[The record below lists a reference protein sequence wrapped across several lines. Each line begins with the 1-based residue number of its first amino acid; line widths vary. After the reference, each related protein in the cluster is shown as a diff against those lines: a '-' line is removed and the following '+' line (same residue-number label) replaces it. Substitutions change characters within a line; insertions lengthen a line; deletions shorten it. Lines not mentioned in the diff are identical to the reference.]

1 MTILSQN
8 RSIGQAI
15 VGRATAGHPYNG
27 DRRLMAFRTI
37 RRIVLSLFLAALCC
51 GIGFFLVVTNL
62 SVQRYALN
70 HISQKIGYDLNT
82 GNIGLSLERKPG
94 IHIQDIQVCTK
105 QGQVLLSASD
115 LTLMPNLSELF
126 LAVTGTAC
134 RGSVEARKLKFQLAG
149 SSEIK
154 DYNLNQVMFNGNY
167 NLHQRVLEIFSLEIT
182 TSGTSLS
189 AMGKVRLPPMASP
202 ELDLT
207 VTSPFMTMDTFKSL
221 LPSPLFSDGI
231 RQELLPVVSN
241 GDIRMN
247 ALTLKGGLDQIQALG
262 IQENATV
269 MGLNLALRNVVIQ
282 RPDIPEFLDVSCVLN
297 FDKGVFSLEN
307 LSGCFGQSVFQN
319 SSISVPNVYA
329 ERIRYRVLADAK
341 LSMQDI
347 KHLKNRSFLS
357 SDVQRQIQAIQVI
370 DGEADIRV
378 AFDIETGQPFPEI
391 TTSAITIRNIN
402 VVHPLLQLPLMLAS
416 GTVVSGPH
424 EPFQFTG
431 DGLWGK
437 SRFQFQGSADS
448 AWGHLSARATTQA
461 DVKELFGMVL
471 PQMKIGDWTYGSLD
485 AEGLLYDSCAIIDPA
500 RINVGKGY
508 LRFKGK
514 TNLEY
519 NRSVPGMN
527 WVSHIHI
534 VQESAQNLIQ
544 LIYPGATLLDGS
556 VSLEGVMTLKNAD
569 GTGAFSGLSGHATL
583 VVEKGWI
590 QQNNSILSTLA
601 LLNLEQF
608 SKPGTSGVQAGIK
621 EGRLYFD
628 RIEGKIEI
636 EKGKILLQNLT
647 LQGPVIN
654 IAGAGTIDLNRD
666 HLQLRI
672 GFQPLGIV
680 DSLVGGIPLIGNI
693 LTGKEKSLIV
703 YHVEVTGSMSN
714 PQIKSIPLKNLGESA
729 LGYVERMVFT
739 PERILKSL
747 TSLNDPRPPAPD
759 YHAEFDQIIP
769 AL

>member
-1 MTILSQN
+1 
-8 RSIGQAI
+8 
-15 VGRATAGHPYNG
+15 
-27 DRRLMAFRTI
+27 MAFRTI
-37 RRIVLSLFLAALCC
+37 RRIVLALFLAALCC
-51 GIGFFLVVTNL
+51 GIGFFLMITNP
-62 SVQRYALN
+62 SVQHYALN
-70 HISQKIGYDLNT
+70 RVSQAMGYDLNT
-82 GNIGLSLERKPG
+82 GNIGLSMERKPG
-94 IHIQDIQVCTK
+94 IHIQDVQVCTK

-115 LTLMPNLSELF
+115 LTLMPNLSNLF
-126 LAVTGTAC
+126 SAVAGTAFS
-134 RGSVEARKLKFQLAG
+134 GSVEARKLKFQLAG
-149 SSEIK
+149 SGEIK
-154 DYNLNQVMFNGNY
+154 DYNLNQVMFSGNY
-167 NLHQRVLEIFSLEIT
+167 NLNQRVLDVSSLEIT

-189 AMGKVRLPPMASP
+189 AMGQVLLPPLASP
-202 ELDLT
+202 VLDLT

-221 LPSPLFSDGI
+221 LPSLLFPDVI
-231 RQELLPVVSN
+231 KRELLPVINN
-241 GDIRMN
+241 GDVRMN
-247 ALTLKGGLDQIQALG
+247 AFTLKGGLDQIQALG
-262 IQENATV
+262 VPENATV
-269 MGLNLALRNVVIQ
+269 MSLNLALRSMVIQ
-282 RPDIPEFLDVSCVLN
+282 RPDIPEFRDVSCVLS

-307 LSGCFGQSVFQN
+307 LAGGFGQSVFQN
-319 SSISVPNVYA
+319 SSIVVPNIYA

-357 SDVQRQIQAIQVI
+357 SDVQKQIQAIQVI

-391 TTSAITIRNIN
+391 TTSAITIRNIS

-437 SRFQFQGSADS
+437 SRFQFRGSADN
-448 AWGHLSARATTQA
+448 AWEHLSARATTQA

-471 PQMKIGDWTYGSLD
+471 PQVKIGDWTYGSLD

-519 NRSVPGMN
+519 NRPVPEMH

-544 LIYPGATLLDGS
+544 LIYPGITLIDGS
-556 VSLEGVMTLKNAD
+556 VSLEGVLTLKNSD
-569 GTGAFSGLSGHATL
+569 GTGVFSGLSGHANL

-590 QQNNSILSTLA
+590 QQNNSFLSALA

-608 SKPGTSGVQAGIK
+608 FKPGASGVQPGVQAGVQAGVQPGVQN
-621 EGRLYFD
+621 GRLYFD
-628 RIEGKIEI
+628 RIEGNIEI
-636 EKGKILLQNLT
+636 EKGKILVQNLT
-647 LQGPVIN
+647 LQSYVAN
-654 IAGAGTIDLNRD
+654 VAVAGTIDLNRD

-672 GFQPLGIV
+672 GFQPLGTV
-680 DSLVGGIPLIGNI
+680 DSFVGGIPLIGNI
-693 LTGKEKSLIV
+693 LTGKEKALIV
-703 YHVEVTGSMSN
+703 YYVEVTGSMSN
-714 PQIKSIPLKNLGESA
+714 PQIKTIPLKNLGESA

-739 PERILKSL
+739 PERILKAL

>member
-1 MTILSQN
+1 
-8 RSIGQAI
+8 
-15 VGRATAGHPYNG
+15 
-27 DRRLMAFRTI
+27 MAFRTI
-37 RRIVLSLFLAALCC
+37 RRIVLALFLAALCC
-51 GIGFFLVVTNL
+51 GIGFFLMITNP
-62 SVQRYALN
+62 SVQHYALN
-70 HISQKIGYDLNT
+70 RVSQAMGYDLNT
-82 GNIGLSLERKPG
+82 GNIGLSMERKPG
-94 IHIQDIQVCTK
+94 IHIQDVQVCTK

-115 LTLMPNLSELF
+115 LTLMPNLSNLF
-126 LAVTGTAC
+126 SAVAGTAFS
-134 RGSVEARKLKFQLAG
+134 GSVEARKLKFQLAG
-149 SSEIK
+149 SGEIK
-154 DYNLNQVMFNGNY
+154 DYNLNQVMFSGNY
-167 NLHQRVLEIFSLEIT
+167 NLNQRVLDVSSLEIT

-189 AMGKVRLPPMASP
+189 AMGQVLLPPLASP
-202 ELDLT
+202 VLDLT

-221 LPSPLFSDGI
+221 LPSLLFPDVI
-231 RQELLPVVSN
+231 KRELLPVINN
-241 GDIRMN
+241 GDVRMN
-247 ALTLKGGLDQIQALG
+247 AFTLKGGLDQIQALG
-262 IQENATV
+262 VPENATV
-269 MGLNLALRNVVIQ
+269 MSLNLALRSMVIQ
-282 RPDIPEFLDVSCVLN
+282 RPDIPEFRDVSCVLS

-307 LSGCFGQSVFQN
+307 LAGGFGQSVFQN
-319 SSISVPNVYA
+319 SSIVVPNIYA

-357 SDVQRQIQAIQVI
+357 SDVQKQIQAIQVI
-370 DGEADIRV
+370 DGEANIRV

-391 TTSAITIRNIN
+391 TTSAITIRNIS

-437 SRFQFQGSADS
+437 SRFQFRGSADN
-448 AWGHLSARATTQA
+448 AWEHLSARATTQA

-519 NRSVPGMN
+519 NRPVPEMH

-544 LIYPGATLLDGS
+544 LIYPGITLLDGS
-556 VSLEGVMTLKNAD
+556 VSLEGVLTLKNSD
-569 GTGAFSGLSGHATL
+569 GTGVFSGLSGHANL

-590 QQNNSILSTLA
+590 QQNNSFLSALA

-608 SKPGTSGVQAGIK
+608 FKPGASGVQPGVQAGVQAGVQPGVQN
-621 EGRLYFD
+621 GRLYFD
-628 RIEGKIEI
+628 RIEGNIEI
-636 EKGKILLQNLT
+636 EKGKILVQNLT
-647 LQGPVIN
+647 LQSYAANV
-654 IAGAGTIDLNRD
+654 AVAGTIDLNRD

-672 GFQPLGIV
+672 GFQPLGTV
-680 DSLVGGIPLIGNI
+680 DSFVGGIPLIGNI
-693 LTGKEKSLIV
+693 LTGKEKALIV
-703 YHVEVTGSMSN
+703 YYVEVTGSMSN
-714 PQIKSIPLKNLGESA
+714 PQIKTIPLKNLGESA

-739 PERILKSL
+739 PERILKAL

>member
-1 MTILSQN
+1 
-8 RSIGQAI
+8 
-15 VGRATAGHPYNG
+15 
-27 DRRLMAFRTI
+27 MAFRTI
-37 RRIVLSLFLAALCC
+37 RRIVLALFMAALCC
-51 GIGFFLVVTNL
+51 GIVFFLVITNP

-70 HISQKIGYDLNT
+70 HISQEMGYDLNT

-115 LTLMPNLSELF
+115 LTLMPNLSDL
-126 LAVTGTAC
+126 LSAVTGKAFS
-134 RGSVEARKLKFQLAG
+134 GSVEARKLKFQLTG

-167 NLHQRVLEIFSLEIT
+167 NLHQRVLEISSLEIT

-189 AMGKVRLPPMASP
+189 AMGKIRLPPMASP

-221 LPSPLFSDGI
+221 LPSLLFPDGI

-247 ALTLKGGLDQIQALG
+247 AFTLKGSLDQMQALG

-282 RPDIPEFLDVSCVLN
+282 RPDIPELLDVSCVLN

-319 SSISVPNVYA
+319 SSIVVPNVYA

-357 SDVQRQIQAIQVI
+357 SDVQRQIQAIQMI

-378 AFDIETGQPFPEI
+378 ALDIETGQPFPEI

-402 VVHPLLQLPLMLAS
+402 VVHPFLQLPLVLAS

-437 SRFQFQGSADS
+437 SRVQFQGSADS
-448 AWGHLSARATTQA
+448 VWGHLSARATTRA

-471 PQMKIGDWTYGSLD
+471 PQMKIGDWTYGPLD

-500 RINVGKGY
+500 KINVGKGY

-519 NRSVPGMN
+519 GRTVPGMH

-556 VSLEGVMTLKNAD
+556 VSLEGVLTLKNSD

-608 SKPGTSGVQAGIK
+608 SKPGTSGVQAGVQAGVQN
-621 EGRLYFD
+621 GRLYFD

-672 GFQPLGIV
+672 GFQPLVIV

-693 LTGKEKSLIV
+693 PTGKEKSLIV
-703 YHVEVTGSMSN
+703 YHVEVTGSMSS
-714 PQIKSIPLKNLGESA
+714 PQIKAIPLKNPGESA

-747 TSLNDPRPPAPD
+747 TSLNEPRPPVPD

>member
-1 MTILSQN
+1 
-8 RSIGQAI
+8 
-15 VGRATAGHPYNG
+15 
-27 DRRLMAFRTI
+27 MAFRTI
-37 RRIVLSLFLAALCC
+37 RRIVLALFMAALCC
-51 GIGFFLVVTNL
+51 GIVFFLVITNP

-70 HISQKIGYDLNT
+70 HISQEMGYDLNT

-115 LTLMPNLSELF
+115 LTLMPNLSDL
-126 LAVTGTAC
+126 LSAVTGKAFS
-134 RGSVEARKLKFQLAG
+134 GSVEARKLKFQLTG

-167 NLHQRVLEIFSLEIT
+167 NLHQRVLEISSLEIT

-202 ELDLT
+202 ELDLI

-221 LPSPLFSDGI
+221 LPSLLFPDGI

-247 ALTLKGGLDQIQALG
+247 AFTLKGSLDQMQALG

-282 RPDIPEFLDVSCVLN
+282 RPDIPELLDVSCVLN

-319 SSISVPNVYA
+319 SSIVVPNVYA

-357 SDVQRQIQAIQVI
+357 SDVQRQIQAIQMI

-378 AFDIETGQPFPEI
+378 ALDIETGQPFPEI

-402 VVHPLLQLPLMLAS
+402 VVHPFLQLPLVLAS

-437 SRFQFQGSADS
+437 SRVQFQGSADS
-448 AWGHLSARATTQA
+448 VWGHLSARATTRA

-471 PQMKIGDWTYGSLD
+471 PQMKIGDWTYGPLD

-500 RINVGKGY
+500 KINVGKGY

-534 VQESAQNLIQ
+534 VQESAQKLIQ

-556 VSLEGVMTLKNAD
+556 VSLEGVLTLKNSD

-608 SKPGTSGVQAGIK
+608 SKPGTSGVQAGVQAGVQN
-621 EGRLYFD
+621 GRLYFD

-672 GFQPLGIV
+672 GFQPLVIV

-693 LTGKEKSLIV
+693 PTGKEKSLIV
-703 YHVEVTGSMSN
+703 YHVEVTGSMSS
-714 PQIKSIPLKNLGESA
+714 PQIKAIPLKNPGESA

-747 TSLNDPRPPAPD
+747 TSLNEPRPPVPD

>member
-1 MTILSQN
+1 
-8 RSIGQAI
+8 
-15 VGRATAGHPYNG
+15 
-27 DRRLMAFRTI
+27 MAFRTI
-37 RRIVLSLFLAALCC
+37 RRIFLALFLAALCC
-51 GIGFFLVVTNL
+51 GIGFFLVITNL

-70 HISQKIGYDLNT
+70 HISQGIGYDLNT

-126 LAVTGTAC
+126 LAVTGTAFS
-134 RGSVEARKLKFQLAG
+134 GSVEARKLKFQLAG

-167 NLHQRVLEIFSLEIT
+167 NLHQRVLEISSMEIT

-189 AMGKVRLPPMASP
+189 AMGNVRLPPMASP

-221 LPSPLFSDGI
+221 LPSLLFPDGI

-247 ALTLKGGLDQIQALG
+247 AFTLKGSLDQIQALG

-282 RPDIPEFLDVSCVLN
+282 HHDIPELLDVSCVLN
-297 FDKGVFSLEN
+297 FDKGVLSLEN

-319 SSISVPNVYA
+319 SSIVVPNIYA

-341 LSMQDI
+341 ISMQDI
-347 KHLKNRSFLS
+347 KYLKNRSFLS
-357 SDVQRQIQAIQVI
+357 SDVQRQIQAIQMI

-402 VVHPLLQLPLMLAS
+402 VLHPLLQLPLMLAS

-437 SRFQFQGSADS
+437 SRFQFQGSAES

-461 DVKELFGMVL
+461 DVKELFEMAL
-471 PQMKIGDWTYGSLD
+471 PQIKIGDWTYGPLD

-500 RINVGKGY
+500 RINMGKGY

-514 TNLEY
+514 ANLEY
-519 NRSVPGMN
+519 SRSVPGMH

-534 VQESAQNLIQ
+534 VQESAQKLIQ

-556 VSLEGVMTLKNAD
+556 VSLEGVLTLKNAD

-583 VVEKGWI
+583 VLEKGWI
-590 QQNNSILSTLA
+590 QQNNAILSTLA
-601 LLNLEQF
+601 LLNLDQF
-608 SKPGTSGVQAGIK
+608 FKPGKSGVQAGVQAGIQAGIQ
-621 EGRLYFD
+621 EERLYFD

-680 DSLVGGIPLIGNI
+680 DGLVGGIPLIGNI

-703 YHVEVTGSMSN
+703 YYVEVTGSMSN
-714 PQIKSIPLKNLGESA
+714 PQIKSIPLKNPGESA

>member
-1 MTILSQN
+1 
-8 RSIGQAI
+8 
-15 VGRATAGHPYNG
+15 
-27 DRRLMAFRTI
+27 MAFRTI
-37 RRIVLSLFLAALCC
+37 RRIVLALFLAALCC
-51 GIGFFLVVTNL
+51 GIGFFLMITNP
-62 SVQRYALN
+62 SVQHYALN
-70 HISQKIGYDLNT
+70 RVSQAMGYDLNT
-82 GNIGLSLERKPG
+82 GNIGLSMERKPG
-94 IHIQDIQVCTK
+94 IHIQDVQVCTK

-115 LTLMPNLSELF
+115 LTLMPNLSNLF
-126 LAVTGTAC
+126 SAVAGTAFS
-134 RGSVEARKLKFQLAG
+134 GSVEARKLKFQLAG
-149 SSEIK
+149 SGEIK
-154 DYNLNQVMFNGNY
+154 DYNLNQVMFSGNY
-167 NLHQRVLEIFSLEIT
+167 NLNQRVLDVSSLEIT

-189 AMGKVRLPPMASP
+189 AMGQVLLPPLASP
-202 ELDLT
+202 VLDLT

-221 LPSPLFSDGI
+221 LPSLLFPDVI
-231 RQELLPVVSN
+231 KRELLPVINN
-241 GDIRMN
+241 GDVRMN
-247 ALTLKGGLDQIQALG
+247 AFTLKGGLDQIQALG
-262 IQENATV
+262 VPENATV
-269 MGLNLALRNVVIQ
+269 MSLNLALRSMVIQ
-282 RPDIPEFLDVSCVLN
+282 RPDIPEFRDVSCVLS

-307 LSGCFGQSVFQN
+307 LAGGFGQSVFQN
-319 SSISVPNVYA
+319 SSIVVPNIYA

-357 SDVQRQIQAIQVI
+357 SDVQKQIQAIQVI

-391 TTSAITIRNIN
+391 TTSAITIRNIS

-437 SRFQFQGSADS
+437 SRFQFRGSADS
-448 AWGHLSARATTQA
+448 AWEHLSARATTQA

-519 NRSVPGMN
+519 NRPVPEMH

-544 LIYPGATLLDGS
+544 LIYPGITLLDGS
-556 VSLEGVMTLKNAD
+556 VSLEGVLTLKNSD
-569 GTGAFSGLSGHATL
+569 GTGVFSGLSGHANL

-590 QQNNSILSTLA
+590 QQNNSFLSALA

-608 SKPGTSGVQAGIK
+608 FKPGASGVQPGVQAEVQPGVQN
-621 EGRLYFD
+621 GRLYFD
-628 RIEGKIEI
+628 RIEGNIEI
-636 EKGKILLQNLT
+636 EKGKILVQNLT
-647 LQGPVIN
+647 LQSHAAN
-654 IAGAGTIDLNRD
+654 IAVAGTIDLNRD
-666 HLQLRI
+666 HLQLRV
-672 GFQPLGIV
+672 GFQPVGTV

-693 LTGKEKSLIV
+693 LTGKEKALIV
-703 YHVEVTGSMSN
+703 YYVEVTGSMSN
-714 PQIKSIPLKNLGESA
+714 PQIKTIPLKNLGESA

-739 PERILKSL
+739 PERILKAL

>member
-1 MTILSQN
+1 
-8 RSIGQAI
+8 
-15 VGRATAGHPYNG
+15 
-27 DRRLMAFRTI
+27 MAFRTI
-37 RRIVLSLFLAALCC
+37 RRIVLALFLAALCC
-51 GIGFFLVVTNL
+51 GIGFFLMITNP
-62 SVQRYALN
+62 SVQHYALN
-70 HISQKIGYDLNT
+70 RVSQAMGYDLNT
-82 GNIGLSLERKPG
+82 GNIGLSMERKPG
-94 IHIQDIQVCTK
+94 IHIQDVQVCTK

-115 LTLMPNLSELF
+115 LTLMPNLSNLF
-126 LAVTGTAC
+126 SAVAGTAFS
-134 RGSVEARKLKFQLAG
+134 GSVEARKLKFQLAG
-149 SSEIK
+149 SGEIK
-154 DYNLNQVMFNGNY
+154 DYNLNQVMFSGNY
-167 NLHQRVLEIFSLEIT
+167 NLNQRVLDVSSLEIT

-189 AMGKVRLPPMASP
+189 AMGQVLLPPLASP
-202 ELDLT
+202 VLDLT

-221 LPSPLFSDGI
+221 LPSLLFPDVI
-231 RQELLPVVSN
+231 KRELLPVINN
-241 GDIRMN
+241 GDVRMN
-247 ALTLKGGLDQIQALG
+247 AFTLKGGLDQIQALG
-262 IQENATV
+262 VPENATV
-269 MGLNLALRNVVIQ
+269 MSLNLALRSMVIQ
-282 RPDIPEFLDVSCVLN
+282 RPDIPEFRDVSCVLS

-307 LSGCFGQSVFQN
+307 LAGGFGQSVFQN
-319 SSISVPNVYA
+319 SSIVVPNIYA

-357 SDVQRQIQAIQVI
+357 SDVQKQIQAIQVI

-391 TTSAITIRNIN
+391 TTSAITIRNIS

-437 SRFQFQGSADS
+437 SRFQFRGSADN
-448 AWGHLSARATTQA
+448 AWEHLSARATTQA

-519 NRSVPGMN
+519 NRPVPEMH

-544 LIYPGATLLDGS
+544 LIYPGITLIDGS
-556 VSLEGVMTLKNAD
+556 VSLEGVLTLKNSD
-569 GTGAFSGLSGHATL
+569 GTGVFSGLSGHANL

-590 QQNNSILSTLA
+590 QQNNSFLSALA

-608 SKPGTSGVQAGIK
+608 FKPGASGVQPGVQAGVQAGVQPGVQN
-621 EGRLYFD
+621 GRLYFD
-628 RIEGKIEI
+628 RIEGNIEI
-636 EKGKILLQNLT
+636 EKGKILVQNLT
-647 LQGPVIN
+647 LQSYAANV
-654 IAGAGTIDLNRD
+654 AVAGTIDLNRD

-672 GFQPLGIV
+672 GFQPLGTV
-680 DSLVGGIPLIGNI
+680 DSFVGGIPLIGNI
-693 LTGKEKSLIV
+693 LTGKEKALIV
-703 YHVEVTGSMSN
+703 YYVEVTGSMSN
-714 PQIKSIPLKNLGESA
+714 PQIKTIPLKNLGESA

-739 PERILKSL
+739 PERILKAL